1 MNHKIE
7 AGFDRALNPGSGKG
21 VIGNGNNLV
30 FARRLRDFFEIDD
43 LKQWVARSFNP
54 NHARVWSDRGI
65 ELFRIGK
72 IDVGKVEVRGP
83 TPDFLEK
90 SERAAIEIITDD
102 DVRTAFEQI
111 ERCGHR
117 GEARGKG
124 KPTRPTLKVSDAFFV
139 REARWIDGTGVIIA
153 LMLSRT
159 FLNVSRRSVNRR
171 HYRAGR
177 GIGYLAS
184 MYGAGGKFVL
194 LFHG

>member
-54 NHARVWSDRGI
+54 NHARVWSDRSI

-90 SERAAIEIITDD
+90 SERD
-102 DVRTAFEQI
+102 R
-111 ERCGHR
+111 
-117 GEARGKG
+117 KS
-124 KPTRPTLKVSDAFFV
+124 TRLNSSHPS
-139 REARWIDGTGVIIA
+139 
-153 LMLSRT
+153 LSRMP
-159 FLNVSRRSVNRR
+159 SS
-171 HYRAGR
+171 A
-177 GIGYLAS
+177 
-184 MYGAGGKFVL
+184 
-194 LFHG
+194 

>member
-72 IDVGKVEVRGP
+72 IDVGTVEVRGP

-90 SERAAIEIITDD
+90 SERAAIDIITDD

-153 LMLSRT
+153 LMLSGPFRT
-159 FLNVSRRSVNRR
+159 EVGLALIRRISA
-171 HYRAGR
+171 AGE
-177 GIGYLAS
+177 GLGSLAGW
-184 MYGAGGKFVL
+184 YGRV
-194 LFHG
+194 